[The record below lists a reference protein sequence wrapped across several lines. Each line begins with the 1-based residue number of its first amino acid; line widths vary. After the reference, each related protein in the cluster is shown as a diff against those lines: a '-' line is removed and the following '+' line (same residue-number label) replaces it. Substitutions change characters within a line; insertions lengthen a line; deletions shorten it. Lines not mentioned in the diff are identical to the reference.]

1 VSSSLPFSGLTL
13 QQALRHPTF
22 WTLTAAL
29 TLVTLGGTVIL
40 VHQVASLISRGY
52 DAELVATLAGLLGL
66 ASLPGRYIFN
76 VLSERIASQTLLGI
90 GIVVQAIGVLV
101 LLSAPNLG
109 WLLVYVVLY
118 GAAYGAIS
126 PLGASIMADH
136 FGRRAYG
143 AITAVQGIAITLC
156 SGLGVLAA
164 GWLYDRLGSYTL
176 TFWLCAGAFG
186 VAAIG
191 LFLTPQP
198 ETTEEKTASF

>member
-1 VSSSLPFSGLTL
+1 
-13 QQALRHPTF
+13 
-22 WTLTAAL
+22 
-29 TLVTLGGTVIL
+29 VIL
-40 VHQVASLISRGY
+40 VHQVAALISQGY

-66 ASLPGRYIFN
+66 ASLPGRYLFN
-76 VLSERIASQTLLGI
+76 VL
-90 GIVVQAIGVLV
+90 
-101 LLSAPNLG
+101 
-109 WLLVYVVLY
+109 YVVLY

-156 SGLGVLAA
+156 SGLGVLVA
-164 GWLYDRLGSYTL
+164 GWLYDRLGNYHL

-191 LFLTPQP
+191 LFLTPPP
-198 ETTEEKTASF
+198 ETTAEKAVSP